1 MRFHAARAA
10 CLLALFAISMAPVVG
25 HAGEGEK
32 LFWFQVQEEYRARF
46 ATSYSS
52 PTLYTDEES
61 DHDVRLLVSSG
72 IRDSSAHFRGYLSA
86 GAWLD
91 IDGQP
96 STGSPSA
103 LSSSYDLD
111 SSLWLDV
118 FSLYGEYHSKGIL
131 RLARV
136 GRQAMEFGLPIVI
149 DGALIELRPLA
160 PAPWFDIFA
169 FGGRSVHF
177 FEADQGLLEDWVG
190 SAGVVIRPVER
201 LRLVVDYRFLLEETH
216 IVEEIKDHTYGA
228 EVWYAPLDWL
238 SAKAYGRGIG
248 ANASHVGGATRLAW
262 HELGLGVDLKVDSQV
277 SELKEV
283 NEVDNP
289 YFAILGASLP
299 HTRWGLDLWKSFS
312 TSAGE
317 YGIHAGWTGRA
328 NHEDEAT
335 FNRDYGKLYLLLEA
349 SDIGVKGPFVSLS
362 VENHFANLTP
372 TFDEEGVLTAGGAA
386 GYKNHMLRAE
396 AGSYYQRFKY
406 DYYDDVQEYENV
418 RTFFGSFSVK
428 PIDWLSIRARYT
440 MEQLDR
446 DIHTVL
452 FTLTQSY

>member
-1 MRFHAARAA
+1 MGFHAARAA
-10 CLLALFAISMAPVVG
+10 CSLALFAIFMIPVAG
-25 HAGEGEK
+25 QAGEGEK
-32 LFWFQVQEEYRARF
+32 LFWFQFQEEYRARF
-46 ATSYSS
+46 ASSYSS
-52 PTLYTDEES
+52 PTLHSDEES

-86 GAWLD
+86 GGWLD
-91 IDGQP
+91 VDGRP
-96 STGSPSA
+96 AAGSPSV

-118 FSLYGEYHSKGIL
+118 FSLYGEYHSEGML

-136 GRQAMEFGLPIVI
+136 GRQAVEFGLPIVI
-149 DGALIELRPLA
+149 DGAFLEVRPLA
-160 PAPWFDIFA
+160 PAPWFDLFA

-177 FEADQGLLEDWVG
+177 FEAHQGLLEDWVG
-190 SAGVVIRPVER
+190 SAGAVIRPMER

-216 IVEEIKDHTYGA
+216 IVEELKDHTYGA
-228 EVWYAPLDWL
+228 EVWYAPLDWF

-248 ANASHVGGATRLAW
+248 SSASHVGGATRMAW

-277 SELKEV
+277 SELREV
-283 NEVDNP
+283 NEVENP

-299 HTRWGLDLWKSFS
+299 HTRWGMDLWKSFN
-312 TSAGE
+312 TSAGDF
-317 YGIHAGWTGRA
+317 GIHAGWTGRA
-328 NHEDEAT
+328 NHENETT

-386 GYKNHMLRAE
+386 GYRNRLLRAE

-428 PIDWLSIRARYT
+428 PVDWLSIRARYT